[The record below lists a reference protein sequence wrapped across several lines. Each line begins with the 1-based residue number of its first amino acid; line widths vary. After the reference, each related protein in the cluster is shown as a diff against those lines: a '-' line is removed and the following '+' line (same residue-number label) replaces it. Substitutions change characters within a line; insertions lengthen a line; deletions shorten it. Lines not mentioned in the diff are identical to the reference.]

1 MTTLGFVSQLAILG
15 FIILLSAAAFSDIRK
30 LTIPNSYCLGI
41 ALCYPFF
48 ALAPAQPVDWMG
60 GLMVGGSLLVV
71 GFILFT
77 TGRVGGGD
85 AKLLAVTSLWAGPS
99 LLVEFIL
106 LTALT
111 GGGLALLLY
120 VRHRWLRSPSLA
132 AMAVT
137 EASPDF
143 AQQPM
148 PYGVAIFAGGVYVAF
163 TLLGLV

>member
-15 FIILLSAAAFSDIRK
+15 FIVLLGAAAFSDIRK

-48 ALAPAQPVDWMG
+48 ALAPAQPVDWLG
-60 GLMVGGSLLVV
+60 GLMVGGSLLVA

-77 TGRVGGGD
+77 TGKVGGGD
-85 AKLLAVTSLWAGPS
+85 AKLMAAASLWAGPS
-99 LLVEFIL
+99 LLVDFIL

-111 GGGLALLLY
+111 GGGMALLLY

-132 AMAVT
+132 AMAAT

>member
-15 FIILLSAAAFSDIRK
+15 FIVLLSAAAISDIRK

-48 ALAPAQPVDWMG
+48 ALAPAQPVDWQG
-60 GLMVGGSLLVV
+60 GLMVGGALLVV
-71 GFILFT
+71 GFVLFT

-85 AKLLAVTSLWAGPS
+85 AKLLAATSLWAGPG
-99 LLVEFIL
+99 LLLEFIL

-111 GGGLALLLY
+111 GGGMAILLY

-132 AMAVT
+132 AMAAT

-148 PYGVAIFAGGVYVAF
+148 PYGVAIFAGGIYVAF

>member
-15 FIILLSAAAFSDIRK
+15 FIVLLSAAAVSDVRK

-48 ALAPAQPVDWMG
+48 ALAAAQPVDWLG
-60 GLMVGGSLLVV
+60 GLMVGGSLLAV
-71 GFILFT
+71 GFVLFT

-85 AKLLAVTSLWAGPS
+85 AKLLAAASLWAGPG

-111 GGGLALLLY
+111 GGGMAIVLY

-132 AMAVT
+132 AMAAT

-148 PYGVAIFAGGVYVAF
+148 PYGVAIFAGGIYVAF

>member
-1 MTTLGFVSQLAILG
+1 MVALGYVSQLAIVG
-15 FIILLSAAAFSDIRK
+15 FIVLLSAAAISDVRK

-41 ALCYPFF
+41 VLCYPFF
-48 ALAPAQPVDWMG
+48 ALSPAQPVDWLG
-60 GLMVGGSLLVV
+60 GILVCGALLAV
-71 GFILFT
+71 GFVLFT

-85 AKLLAVTSLWAGPS
+85 AKLLAATSLWAGPG
-99 LLVEFIL
+99 LLAEFVL
-106 LTALT
+106 LTALA
-111 GGGLALLLY
+111 GGGLALVLY
-120 VRHRWLRSPSLA
+120 IRHRWARSPSLA
-132 AMAVT
+132 ALSAT

>member
-1 MTTLGFVSQLAILG
+1 MVALGYVSQLAIVG
-15 FIILLSAAAFSDIRK
+15 FIVLLSAAAISDVRN

-41 ALCYPFF
+41 VLCYPFF
-48 ALAPAQPVDWMG
+48 ALSPAQPVDWLG
-60 GLMVGGSLLVV
+60 GILVCGALLAV
-71 GFILFT
+71 GFVLFT

-85 AKLLAVTSLWAGPS
+85 AKLLAATSLWAGPG
-99 LLVEFIL
+99 LLAEFVL
-106 LTALT
+106 LTALA
-111 GGGLALLLY
+111 GGGLALVLY
-120 VRHRWLRSPSLA
+120 IRHRWARSPSLA
-132 AMAVT
+132 ALSAT

>member
-1 MTTLGFVSQLAILG
+1 MTALGYVSQLAIVG
-15 FIILLSAAAFSDIRK
+15 FIVLLSAAAISDVRK

-41 ALCYPFF
+41 VLCYPFF
-48 ALAPAQPVDWMG
+48 VLAPAQPVDWLG
-60 GLMVGGSLLVV
+60 GLLVGGGLLVV

-85 AKLLAVTSLWAGPS
+85 AKLLAATSLWAGPG
-99 LLVEFIL
+99 LIVEFVL
-106 LTALT
+106 LTALA
-111 GGGLALLLY
+111 GGGIALLLY
-120 VRHRWLRSPSLA
+120 IRHRLARSPSLA
-132 AMAVT
+132 ALSAS

>member
-15 FIILLSAAAFSDIRK
+15 FIALLGAAAFSDIRK

-48 ALAPAQPVDWMG
+48 ALAPAQPVDWLG
-60 GLMVGGSLLVV
+60 GLMVGGSLLAV

-77 TGRVGGGD
+77 TGKVGGGD
-85 AKLLAVTSLWAGPS
+85 AKLLAAASLWAGPS
-99 LLVEFIL
+99 LLVDFIL
-106 LTALT
+106 ITALT
-111 GGGLALLLY
+111 GGGMALLLY
-120 VRHRWLRSPSLA
+120 VRHRWLRSPALA

>member
-1 MTTLGFVSQLAILG
+1 MVLLG
-15 FIILLSAAAFSDIRK
+15 AAAFSDIRK

-60 GLMVGGSLLVV
+60 GLMVGGSLLVA

-77 TGRVGGGD
+77 TGKVGGGD
-85 AKLLAVTSLWAGPS
+85 AKLMAATSLWAGPS
-99 LLVEFIL
+99 LLVDFIL
-106 LTALT
+106 ITALT
-111 GGGLALLLY
+111 GGGMALLLY

-132 AMAVT
+132 AMAAT

>member
-1 MTTLGFVSQLAILG
+1 MVALGYVSQLAIVG
-15 FIILLSAAAFSDIRK
+15 FIVLLSAAAISDFRK

-41 ALCYPFF
+41 VLCYPFF
-48 ALAPAQPVDWMG
+48 ALSPAQPVDWLG
-60 GLMVGGSLLVV
+60 GILVCGALLAV
-71 GFILFT
+71 GFVLFT

-85 AKLLAVTSLWAGPS
+85 AKLLAATSLWAGPG
-99 LLVEFIL
+99 LLAEFVL
-106 LTALT
+106 LTALA
-111 GGGLALLLY
+111 GGGLALVLY
-120 VRHRWLRSPSLA
+120 IRHRWARSPSLA
-132 AMAVT
+132 ALSAT

>member
-1 MTTLGFVSQLAILG
+1 MTSLGFVSQLAILG
-15 FIILLSAAAFSDIRK
+15 FILLLSAAAISDIRK

-41 ALCYPFF
+41 VVCFPFF
-48 ALAPAQPVDWMG
+48 ALTSPQPVDWSG
-60 GLMVGGSLLVV
+60 GLAVGGILLVV
-71 GFILFT
+71 GFVLFT
-77 TGRVGGGD
+77 TGKVGGGD
-85 AKLLAVTSLWAGPS
+85 AKLLAATAIWAGPS
-99 LLVEFIL
+99 LLAEFIV

-111 GGGLALLLY
+111 GGGMAILLY
-120 VRHRWLRSPSLA
+120 LRHRWSRSPSLA
-132 AMAVT
+132 AMAAT

>member
-1 MTTLGFVSQLAILG
+1 MAALGYVSQLAIVG
-15 FIILLSAAAFSDIRK
+15 FIVLLSAAAISDVRK

-41 ALCYPFF
+41 VLCYPFF
-48 ALAPAQPVDWMG
+48 VLAPAQPVDWVG
-60 GLMVGGSLLVV
+60 GLLVCGGLLVV
-71 GFILFT
+71 GFVLFT

-85 AKLLAVTSLWAGPS
+85 AKLLAATSLWAGPG
-99 LLVEFIL
+99 LFTEFLL

-111 GGGLALLLY
+111 GGGIALLLY
-120 VRHRWLRSPSLA
+120 VRHRWARSPSLA
-132 AMAVT
+132 ALSTT
-137 EASPDF
+137 EAAPDF

>member
-1 MTTLGFVSQLAILG
+1 MAYLG
-15 FIILLSAAAFSDIRK
+15 FISQSAVIGFIALLGAAAISDVRT

-41 ALCYPFF
+41 VLCYPFYV
-48 ALAPAQPVDWMG
+48 LNSAQGVDWLG
-60 GLMVGGSLLVV
+60 GLLVCGSLLAV
-71 GFILFT
+71 GFALFT

-85 AKLLAVTSLWAGPS
+85 AKLLAATSLWAGPG
-99 LLVEFIL
+99 LLVDFVLITSL
-106 LTALT
+106 A
-111 GGGLALLLY
+111 GGGIALLLY
-120 VRHRWLRSPSLA
+120 ARHRWARRASLA
-132 AMAVT
+132 TLVPG

>member
-1 MTTLGFVSQLAILG
+1 MAALGLVSQLAIIG
-15 FIILLSAAAFSDIRK
+15 FIALLSAAAISDVRN

-41 ALCYPFF
+41 VLCYPFYL
-48 ALAPAQPVDWMG
+48 LAPAQPVDWLG
-60 GLMVGGSLLVV
+60 GVLVCGGLLVV
-71 GFILFT
+71 GFALFT

-85 AKLLAVTSLWAGPS
+85 AKLLAATSLWAGPG
-99 LLVEFIL
+99 LLVEFVL
-106 LTALT
+106 LTALA
-111 GGGLALLLY
+111 GGGIALLLY
-120 VRHRWLRSPSLA
+120 VRHRWGRRPSLA
-132 AMAVT
+132 ALAAG

>member
-15 FIILLSAAAFSDIRK
+15 FIVLLSAAAFSDIRK

-48 ALAPAQPVDWMG
+48 ALAPAQPVDWLG

-77 TGRVGGGD
+77 TGKVGGGD
-85 AKLLAVTSLWAGPS
+85 AKLLAATSLWAGPS
-99 LLVEFIL
+99 LLVDFIL

-111 GGGLALLLY
+111 GGCLALLLY
-120 VRHRWLRSPSLA
+120 VRHRWLRSPTLA
-132 AMAVT
+132 AMAIT

>member
-1 MTTLGFVSQLAILG
+1 MTTLGFVSQLAIIG
-15 FIILLSAAAFSDIRK
+15 FIVLLSAAAISDIRR

-41 ALCYPFF
+41 VLCYPFF
-48 ALAPAQPVDWMG
+48 ALAPAQPVDWLG
-60 GLMVGGSLLVV
+60 GLMVCGGLLVV
-71 GFILFT
+71 GFVLFT

-85 AKLLAVTSLWAGPS
+85 AKLLAATSLWAGPS

-106 LTALT
+106 LTSLT
-111 GGGLALLLY
+111 GGAMAILLY

-132 AMAVT
+132 ALAAT

>member
-15 FIILLSAAAFSDIRK
+15 FIVLLGAAAFSDIRK

-77 TGRVGGGD
+77 TGKVGGGD
-85 AKLLAVTSLWAGPS
+85 AKLLAATSLWAGPS
-99 LLVEFIL
+99 LLVDFIL
-106 LTALT
+106 VTALT
-111 GGGLALLLY
+111 GGGMALLLY
-120 VRHRWLRSPSLA
+120 IRHRWLRSPTLA
-132 AMAVT
+132 TMAVT

-148 PYGVAIFAGGVYVAF
+148 PYGLAIFAGGVYVAF

>member
-1 MTTLGFVSQLAILG
+1 MAYLG
-15 FIILLSAAAFSDIRK
+15 FISQSAVIGFIALLSAAAISDIRT

-41 ALCYPFF
+41 VLCYPFYV
-48 ALAPAQPVDWMG
+48 LAPAQPVDWLG
-60 GLMVGGSLLVV
+60 GLLVCGGLLVV
-71 GFILFT
+71 GFALFT

-99 LLVEFIL
+99 LLVEFVL
-106 LTALT
+106 LTALA
-111 GGGLALLLY
+111 GGGIALLLY
-120 VRHRWLRSPSLA
+120 VRHRWARRPSLA
-132 AMAVT
+132 ALAAAD
-137 EASPDF
+137 ASPDF

>member
-1 MTTLGFVSQLAILG
+1 MTTLGFVSQLAIFG
-15 FIILLSAAAFSDIRK
+15 FIVLLSAAAISDIRR

-41 ALCYPFF
+41 VLCYPFF
-48 ALAPAQPVDWMG
+48 VLAPAQPVDWLG
-60 GLMVGGSLLVV
+60 GLMVCGGLLVV
-71 GFILFT
+71 GFVLFT

-85 AKLLAVTSLWAGPS
+85 AKLLAATSLWAGPG

-106 LTALT
+106 LTSLT
-111 GGGLALLLY
+111 GGAMAILLY

-132 AMAVT
+132 ALAAT

>member
-1 MTTLGFVSQLAILG
+1 MSTLGFVSQLAILG
-15 FIILLSAAAFSDIRK
+15 FIVLLSAAAVSDVRK

-48 ALAPAQPVDWMG
+48 VLAAAQPVDWLG
-60 GLMVGGSLLVV
+60 GLMVGGSLLAV
-71 GFILFT
+71 GFVLFT

-85 AKLLAVTSLWAGPS
+85 AKLLAAASLWAGPG

-111 GGGLALLLY
+111 GGGMAILLY

-132 AMAVT
+132 AMAAT

-148 PYGVAIFAGGVYVAF
+148 PYGVAIFAGGIYVAF

>member
-1 MTTLGFVSQLAILG
+1 MTTLGFVSQLAIIG
-15 FIILLSAAAFSDIRK
+15 FIVLLSAAAISDIRR

-41 ALCYPFF
+41 VLCYPFF
-48 ALAPAQPVDWMG
+48 ALAPAQPVDWLG
-60 GLMVGGSLLVV
+60 GLMVCGSLLVV
-71 GFILFT
+71 GFVLFT

-85 AKLLAVTSLWAGPS
+85 AKLLAATSLWAGPS

-106 LTALT
+106 LTSLT
-111 GGGLALLLY
+111 GGAMAILLY

-132 AMAVT
+132 ALAAT

>member
-15 FIILLSAAAFSDIRK
+15 FIVLLSAAAFSDIRK

-48 ALAPAQPVDWMG
+48 ALAPAQPVDWLG
-60 GLMVGGSLLVV
+60 GLMVGGGLLVV

-77 TGRVGGGD
+77 TGRFGGGD
-85 AKLLAVTSLWAGPS
+85 AKLMAATSLWAGPS
-99 LLVEFIL
+99 LIVDFIL

-111 GGGLALLLY
+111 GGCLALLLY

-132 AMAVT
+132 AMAAT